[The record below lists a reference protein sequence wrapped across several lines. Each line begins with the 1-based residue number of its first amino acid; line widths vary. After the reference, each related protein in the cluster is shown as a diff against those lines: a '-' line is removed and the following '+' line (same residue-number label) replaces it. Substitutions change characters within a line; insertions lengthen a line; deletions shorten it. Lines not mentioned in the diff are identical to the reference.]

1 MEVWQMALY
10 GGASLLALR
19 SLAVLMTSHRESQ
32 KQMLVAEDEAR
43 NRAERAKARLLAQAE
58 KAKNKKTAGSR
69 S

>member
-32 KQMLVAEDEAR
+32 KQKLVAEDEAR

-58 KAKNKKTAGSR
+58 KARNKKTAAGR
-69 S
+69 G